1 MSNISLYMP
10 ALRKYIIAGLLV
22 WLPFAATIV
31 IVKLLID
38 LMDKTILLLPPE
50 WQPAN
55 LLGFSI
61 PGFGFILAISILLL
75 TGVLAANLFGRRFV
89 EMWERVLNRIPL
101 VRSIYSSVKQ
111 ISSTIFNPS
120 GKSFRKVVMLQYP
133 RKGLWSIGFLTNDN
147 LGGEMTAIDD
157 RLVSVFIP
165 TTPNP
170 TSGFIIMVR
179 SDELTELDMNIEEA
193 FKFIISMG
201 VIISDSTAHKELRRN
216 KVAQSPVDS

>member
-1 MSNISLYMP
+1 MA

-38 LMDKTILLLPPE
+38 LMDKTILLLPPD

-55 LLGFSI
+55 LFGFSI
-61 PGFGFILAISILLL
+61 PGFGVILAVSILLL

-89 EMWERVLNRIPL
+89 ELWEKILNKIPL
-101 VRSIYSSVKQ
+101 VRSIYCSVKQ
-111 ISSTIFNPS
+111 ISSTIFDPS
-120 GKSFRKVVMLQYP
+120 GKSFRKVVLLQYP
-133 RKGLWSIGFLTNDN
+133 RKGVWSIGFLTNDN
-147 LGGEMTAIDD
+147 MGDELNTVDD
-157 RLVSVFIP
+157 HLTSVFIP

-179 SDELTELDMNIEEA
+179 GDELKELNMSVEVA

-201 VIISDSTAHKELRRN
+201 VIIPDSAALKELSRN
-216 KVAQSPVDS
+216 

>member
-1 MSNISLYMP
+1 MV

-61 PGFGFILAISILLL
+61 PGFGVVLAILILLL

-89 EMWERVLNRIPL
+89 EIWEKILNRIPL
-101 VRSIYSSVKQ
+101 VRTIYSSVKQ
-111 ISSTIFNPS
+111 ISSTIFDPS
-120 GKSFRKVVMLQYP
+120 GKSFRKVVLLQYP

-147 LGGEMTAIDD
+147 MGDELNTVDD
-157 RLVSVFIP
+157 HLVSVFIP

-179 SDELTELDMNIEEA
+179 GDELKELNMSVEEA

-201 VIISDSTAHKELRRN
+201 VIIPDGTALKELKRN
-216 KVAQSPVDS
+216 

>member
-1 MSNISLYMP
+1 M
-10 ALRKYIIAGLLV
+10 ATLRKYIIAGLLV

-61 PGFGFILAISILLL
+61 PGFGVIIALSILLL
-75 TGVLAANLFGRRFV
+75 TGMLAANLFGRRFV
-89 EMWERVLNRIPL
+89 EMWERILNRIPL

-111 ISSTIFNPS
+111 ISSTIFDPS
-120 GKSFRKVVMLQYP
+120 GKSFRKVVLLEYP
-133 RKGLWSIGFLTNDN
+133 RKGLWSIGFLTNDSMGDE
-147 LGGEMTAIDD
+147 LCSVDD
-157 RLVSVFIP
+157 TLVSVFIP

-170 TSGFIIMVR
+170 TSGFIIMTR
-179 SDELTELDMNIEEA
+179 KDEITELNMNVEEA
-193 FKFIISMG
+193 FKFVISMG
-201 VIISDSTAHKELRRN
+201 VIIPDNGTLEELKQN
-216 KVAQSPVDS
+216 KVAQSSADS

>member
-1 MSNISLYMP
+1 MA

-38 LMDKTILLLPPE
+38 LMDKTILLLPPD

-55 LLGFSI
+55 LFGFSI
-61 PGFGFILAISILLL
+61 PGFGVILAVSILLL

-89 EMWERVLNRIPL
+89 ELWEKILNKIPL

-111 ISSTIFNPS
+111 ISSTIFDPS
-120 GKSFRKVVMLQYP
+120 GKSFRKVVLLQYP
-133 RKGLWSIGFLTNDN
+133 RKGVWSIGFLTNDN
-147 LGGEMTAIDD
+147 MGDELNTVDD
-157 RLVSVFIP
+157 HLTSVFIP

-179 SDELTELDMNIEEA
+179 GDELKELNMSVEEA

-201 VIISDSTAHKELRRN
+201 VIIPDSAALKELSRN
-216 KVAQSPVDS
+216 

>member
-1 MSNISLYMP
+1 MP

-38 LMDKTILLLPPE
+38 LMDKTILVLPPE

-179 SDELTELDMNIEEA
+179 SQELTELDMNIEEA